1 MEPYTHIDTP
11 RPYLSSDMSEDD
23 SEADDAFRSSI
34 DFLSVSRFC
43 HVQTAE
49 SRFGADVG
57 PEIKSFVYEPWHSF
71 DINDDI
77 SDDSTEDELSD
88 EIDSIELNEHDWA
101 IGVTPDMVATWGP
114 FAAAPL
120 PQFAATMPPTLLP
133 QMPIG
138 LQAPGVADD
147 LLPQLQLPQQ
157 QNQLQQLQ
165 QQEEMGREQ
174 GRQRFPRAQRL
185 RLNLTALSQKYNLY
199 FASYQNK
206 IHAFI
211 PRKGPNLLP
220 GPCLVLKPKKL
231 KTDWPVRPA
240 IDQSFGHQINHL
252 MIGDLGHLEVL
263 FFAFDDGDVGAYYT
277 HTIAHYIVS
286 ASRQREANGRPPP
299 RSLIPREFFH
309 ENVGESAW
317 GIAIHQESRLLA
329 VSSNRAEVTVFAFA
343 LRQHRHQKPKDDL
356 TSYLDPSPQIWPGQ
370 TALGLERDFQTR
382 TRTWKIILPLDSRG
396 SNIPN
401 ISFCDDEQGCAEYVV
416 AQDIKQRTWFLDIW
430 RLGYPPVDIMHET
443 SKMNYVTPTHIGWGV
458 MILPDRSFKQTASLH
473 ECLGLPPSEFSGG
486 TLRSAQLW
494 LDTTNSLSHVRDLA
508 NPLSYLIPAPHNS
521 SFIGP
526 ERIAGFPI
534 EEDLDEESGAEEETE
549 ILDAARPWTNVDFG
563 VTDRRSIILS
573 GEHPRP
579 RQAPRAYLDDTHDG
593 IHMAQFIVPRFAHVP
608 DSSSL
613 RRERYSR
620 WRTPAVPFSKCDFF
634 SRYATKNMSIL
645 LTSSTDVCLLHMD
658 PQGTPVLCR
667 QVLPYH
673 NHLNRH
679 QSPYDLHRDYSQ
691 RIGMLLHV
699 PELNLVVLGSLC
711 GRVALVRLTK
721 TAKLFYGAPVR
732 RGFRVEMVLP
742 RRSEEDK
749 RMRPWCTLHGIAISP
764 MPDPKTDGISLHK
777 EGDEGQEPA
786 LKKWR
791 LVLHYLDH
799 TILTYIIMKTKDDE
813 DLLVV

>member
-1 MEPYTHIDTP
+1 
-11 RPYLSSDMSEDD
+11 
-23 SEADDAFRSSI
+23 
-34 DFLSVSRFC
+34 
-43 HVQTAE
+43 
-49 SRFGADVG
+49 
-57 PEIKSFVYEPWHSF
+57 
-71 DINDDI
+71 
-77 SDDSTEDELSD
+77 
-88 EIDSIELNEHDWA
+88 
-101 IGVTPDMVATWGP
+101 MV
-114 FAAAPL
+114 
-120 PQFAATMPPTLLP
+120 
-133 QMPIG
+133 
-138 LQAPGVADD
+138 
-147 LLPQLQLPQQ
+147 
-157 QNQLQQLQ
+157 
-165 QQEEMGREQ
+165 
-174 GRQRFPRAQRL
+174 
-185 RLNLTALSQKYNLY
+185 
-199 FASYQNK
+199 
-206 IHAFI
+206 
-211 PRKGPNLLP
+211 
-220 GPCLVLKPKKL
+220 
-231 KTDWPVRPA
+231 
-240 IDQSFGHQINHL
+240 
-252 MIGDLGHLEVL
+252 
-263 FFAFDDGDVGAYYT
+263 
-277 HTIAHYIVS
+277 
-286 ASRQREANGRPPP
+286 
-299 RSLIPREFFH
+299 
-309 ENVGESAW
+309 
-317 GIAIHQESRLLA
+317 
-329 VSSNRAEVTVFAFA
+329 
-343 LRQHRHQKPKDDL
+343 
-356 TSYLDPSPQIWPGQ
+356 
-370 TALGLERDFQTR
+370 
-382 TRTWKIILPLDSRG
+382 
-396 SNIPN
+396 
-401 ISFCDDEQGCAEYVV
+401 
-416 AQDIKQRTWFLDIW
+416 
-430 RLGYPPVDIMHET
+430 
-443 SKMNYVTPTHIGWGV
+443 
-458 MILPDRSFKQTASLH
+458 LPDRSFKQTASLH

-534 EEDLDEESGAEEETE
+534 EEDLDEESGAEEERE

-593 IHMAQFIVPRFAHVP
+593 IHMAQSIVPRFAHVP

-620 WRTPAVPFSKCDFF
+620 WRTPAVPFSKYDFF

-645 LTSSTDVCLLHMD
+645 LTSSTDVCLIHMD

-699 PELNLVVLGSLC
+699 PELSLVVLGSLC

-764 MPDPKTDGISLHK
+764 MPDPKTNGISLHK
-777 EGDEGQEPA
+777 EGDESQEPA

-799 TILTYIIMKTKDDE
+799 TILTYIIMRTKDDE